1 MNDIPIGFF
10 MALSENERAMNRF
23 GTLSGNAREKIV
35 AQARAANS
43 HEQMQAVVNTLA
55 QGRQMDG

>member
-1 MNDIPIGFF
+1 
-10 MALSENERAMNRF
+10 MALSENEQAMNRF